1 MWQGVILLIILYI
14 YTVYFNCHLSRSG
27 PTFALHSLA
36 KQTLEQPLA
45 VLADGG
51 TSVGVNGEGVGH
63 LDPPQHHLLH
73 PDGPA
78 APGEDPLPGLL
89 MGPLL
94 QNNEKCIQKN
104 DLLFALN

>member
-1 MWQGVILLIILYI
+1 MSDSSEL
-14 YTVYFNCHLSRSG
+14 FRCN
-27 PTFALHSLA
+27 PTFTLHALA
-36 KQTLEQPLA
+36 KETLQQSLA

-51 TSVGVNGEGVGH
+51 TSVSVNGEGVGH

-78 APGEDPLPGLL
+78 APGEDPLPCLL

-94 QNNEKCIQKN
+94 
-104 DLLFALN
+104 